1 MRLIP
6 STDGMKWPRKRAEAH
21 QLAHNTAGSA
31 CETTITV
38 VVIADAVTGIERQ
51 KMAKL
56 EIHLFP
62 CLDDNYGVLVH
73 DAETGMTASI
83 DAPDADDVRE
93 ALAEKGWK
101 LTHILTTHH
110 HHDHTGG
117 NAELKAE
124 TASTIIGPKG
134 EAAKIPGL
142 DKAVGEGDT
151 FQFGGREV
159 QVLETPGHTLGH
171 ITYYIPSE
179 NVAFAGDTLFALGC
193 GRVFEGTPEMMH
205 ASLQK
210 LAALP
215 GATTVYCGHEYT
227 AANAKFALTIEP
239 ENEELQARMK
249 VIERLRASGKP
260 TVPTTIGA
268 ELATNPFLRAHIPAI
283 QQRLSM
289 KGAPDWQVFAEI
301 RERKNRG

>member
-1 MRLIP
+1 
-6 STDGMKWPRKRAEAH
+6 
-21 QLAHNTAGSA
+21 
-31 CETTITV
+31 
-38 VVIADAVTGIERQ
+38 
-51 KMAKL
+51 MAKF

-73 DAETGMTASI
+73 DPDTGMTASI

-93 ALAEKGWK
+93 ALAAKGWK

-124 TASTIIGPKG
+124 TGCMIIGPEG

-151 FQFGGREV
+151 FQFGDREV
-159 QVLETPGHTLGH
+159 QVIATPGHTLGH
-171 ITYYIPSE
+171 ITYYIPLE

-193 GRVFEGTPEMMH
+193 GRIFEGTPEMMFG
-205 ASLQK
+205 SLQK

-215 GATTVYCGHEYT
+215 SGTTVYCGHEYT
-227 AANAKFALTIEP
+227 AANAKFALKIEP
-239 ENEELQARMK
+239 DNQELQARTK
-249 VIERLRASGKP
+249 EIENLRAAGKP
-260 TVPTTIGA
+260 TVPTTIAA
-268 ELATNPFLRAHIPAI
+268 ELATNPFLRAHIPGI

-289 KGAPDWQVFAEI
+289 SGAPTWQVFAEI